1 MRAKG
6 EPATASILEPMLA
19 RLTPTHG
26 RAGAMVSFALVAVA
40 IALFIAFS
48 SRSDVAPYHADIAAP
63 EAKSILNSLQV
74 KPAESAKGYSRDR
87 FGKAWEDTDG
97 NGCDTRN
104 DILARDMTDVTFQD
118 GSTCV
123 VASGTLADPYTG
135 KTITFHRGK
144 ETSQAVQID
153 HVVPL
158 SLAWRT
164 GAQHLS
170 ATEREALANDPL
182 NLLAVDG
189 SANQAK
195 GASDAAQ
202 WLPDNTGVHCAYVT
216 RQLQVKQRYHLW
228 VTPREKAAIAN
239 VLADCSP

>member
-1 MRAKG
+1 MPTGMSRKHAHG
-6 EPATASILEPMLA
+6 GAILSL
-19 RLTPTHG
+19 
-26 RAGAMVSFALVAVA
+26 ALVALA
-40 IALFIAFS
+40 IALFLAFS
-48 SRSDVAPYHADIAAP
+48 SGAHVTPYHGDIPASDARG
-63 EAKSILNSLQV
+63 ILNSLEV
-74 KPAESAKGYSRDR
+74 KPAESNKGYSRGK
-87 FGKAWEDTDG
+87 FGKAWEDIDG

-104 DILARDMTDVTFQD
+104 DILARDMTDITYQE

-123 VASGTLADPYTG
+123 VASGILADPYTG

-170 ATEREALANDPL
+170 EQERLALANDPL

-189 SANQAK
+189 PANQAK
-195 GASDAAQ
+195 GASDASV
-202 WLPDNTGVHCAYVT
+202 WLPSNSGVHCAYVT

-228 VTPREKAAIAN
+228 VTPREKAAIAD